1 MMGDVRASWST
12 GRPAYLATHVSA
24 LDWAVATPSEL
35 FVEETWRKSATVST
49 VGLKGQTPEHSQNSD
64 QWFHDFKYAARVD
77 GAKRAMTLDLC
88 RVAFVLSV
96 VAANSSLWEPALSRS
111 LSQSCRCWDLSCL
124 CRASIVVESAN
135 MGRTTIVSKE
145 SGWEVGVEDS
155 NGNNPPWGAGFFGR
169 DVGSAIWQA
178 NEVDLIQGDGAELT
192 FGRPPQEYSPRTP
205 ARLVSDGG
213 ANPPTDSAISPDGL

>member
-1 MMGDVRASWST
+1 MGDVRASWST

-35 FVEETWRKSATVST
+35 FVEETWRKSATVNT

-96 VAANSSLWEPALSRS
+96 VAANSSLWEPALSRR
-111 LSQSCRCWDLSCL
+111 LSQSCRC
-124 CRASIVVESAN
+124 
-135 MGRTTIVSKE
+135 
-145 SGWEVGVEDS
+145 
-155 NGNNPPWGAGFFGR
+155 
-169 DVGSAIWQA
+169 
-178 NEVDLIQGDGAELT
+178 
-192 FGRPPQEYSPRTP
+192 
-205 ARLVSDGG
+205 
-213 ANPPTDSAISPDGL
+213 